1 MPRPQIFDTDQ
12 AIDDALDLFLAG
24 GYATS
29 LDALLG
35 AMGIGRGSFY
45 HAFDGKEDLYL
56 KALRRWRERS
66 AAEEP
71 GASLRGPLQGLARI
85 RAFFDGLAERASK
98 RGMPLVCLF
107 MTAAVENSRD
117 DRKVSKITGESLW
130 AVRELFRSAL
140 AEGISAGEVRTDLDT
155 DPLASLLLCTTYG
168 VQVMARAKAPAR
180 TITEAI
186 EATIRLIEA
195 ESNPPV
201 V

>member
-1 MPRPQIFDTDQ
+1 MPRPRIFDADQ
-12 AIDDALDLFLAG
+12 AIEDALELFLAG

-29 LDALLG
+29 LNALLE

-45 HAFDGKEDLYL
+45 HAFNGKDDVYL
-56 KALRRWRERS
+56 KSLRPWRERS
-66 AAEEP
+66 AVEEP

-85 RAFFDGLAERASK
+85 RAFFSGLAERATR

-107 MTAAVENSRD
+107 MTAAVGNSRG
-117 DRKVSKITGESLW
+117 DRRVSKITRDGLV

-140 AEGISAGEVRTDLDT
+140 AEGVDSGEIRADLDT
-155 DPLASLLLCTTYG
+155 EQLASLLLCTTYG

-186 EATIRLIEA
+186 EGMLTLIEA
-195 ESNPPV
+195 DER
-201 V
+201 